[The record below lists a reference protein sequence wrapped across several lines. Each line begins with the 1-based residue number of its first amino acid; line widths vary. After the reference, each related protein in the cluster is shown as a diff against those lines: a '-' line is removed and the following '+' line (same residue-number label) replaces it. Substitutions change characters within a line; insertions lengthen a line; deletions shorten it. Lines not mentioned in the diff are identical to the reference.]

1 MPGFALLL
9 APIFSVFGCAN
20 RLDPDETA
28 WSGLQASRMPAL
40 PRSRRSDRRS
50 ISTASVSGSL
60 EAGSGDSVIFVH
72 GVVASL
78 WMVLFVTQ
86 AMLVAAARTR
96 LHRRLGIAGVAL
108 TAAMAAV
115 GVWIGWSQP
124 MAQVEQASIDP
135 LAPIQVYPVS
145 DDSP

>member
-60 EAGSGDSVIFVH
+60 EAGSGDPVIFVH
-72 GVVASL
+72 GVVTTSNIFPNYIGAYQPD
-78 WMVLFVTQ
+78 F
-86 AMLVAAARTR
+86 R
-96 LHRRLGIAGVAL
+96 GIAVDLHGLRAF
-108 TAAMAAV
+108 
-115 GVWIGWSQP
+115 G
-124 MAQVEQASIDP
+124 
-135 LAPIQVYPVS
+135 
-145 DDSP
+145 